1 MEQNYKETVQEQRD
15 KSLVCTELNKLSY
28 LEKGSGRWIL
38 AIKTLPF
45 NVTGVKEQVHS
56 PHWIN
61 IIMFFKPIRLFQSYP
76 FK

>member
-1 MEQNYKETVQEQRD
+1 METVRKQGD
-15 KSLVCTELNKLSY
+15 KPLVCTELNKFSY
-28 LEKGSGRWIL
+28 LEKGSGRLIL

-61 IIMFFKPIRLFQSYP
+61 NNVLQTCKDLSVLPI
-76 FK
+76 